1 METIKQIEAEIEQ
14 SDALAALFR
23 RMDRLGWPTYE
34 QDPELCMARAR
45 EFLDGAKAIYP
56 NA

>member
-1 METIKQIEAEIEQ
+1 MELPEIDREIEK
-14 SDALAALFR
+14 SEALSALFI
-23 RMDRLGWPTYE
+23 RMEWLGWPTYE

-45 EFLDGAKAIYP
+45 EFLDAARIIYP